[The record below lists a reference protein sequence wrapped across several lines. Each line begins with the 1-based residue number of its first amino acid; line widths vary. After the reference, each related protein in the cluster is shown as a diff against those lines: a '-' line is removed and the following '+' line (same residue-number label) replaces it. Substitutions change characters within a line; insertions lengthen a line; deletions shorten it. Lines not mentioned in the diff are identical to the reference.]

1 MISSCKNL
9 FVLFLTA
16 CLLCVDTRNGLSFH
30 CITAPILTAFLLS
43 WLTSLLPT
51 FIRPVIQLVVGECFV
66 ALCIVDCYCQIYFG
80 TPITTHVLTNILLS
94 DVRETKEFILAFVS
108 LNNIVTKWRIAVLL
122 LLALLYP
129 IIFFLKYKLPVPK
142 SRKLR
147 LVGVIV
153 LVLCAIYE
161 VLPTYRYIQVFLQ
174 KQNMEKMEG
183 LIFRHYHEEIPTPLH
198 RMVFACYATSQ
209 SSHALKRIRRS
220 TFTAEIDR
228 CSFKS
233 PHMVLIIGES
243 YNKHHSSLYG
253 YHLPTAPLQQERNDK
268 DELFLFT
275 DVVSPW
281 NITSNVFLDIF
292 SLWENGSTEDLPE
305 YPLFPMLF
313 RRAGYS
319 VSFFTN
325 QYQLKGFRK
334 GSTNQAGH
342 FFLADVELSDSLFS
356 YRNQRSS
363 KYDMGLVNQIKSYRQ
378 DVKPADYTLDI
389 IHLIGQHFDYSMR
402 YPDSLTWFSIN
413 DYSERNLEND
423 AKEIIMHYD
432 NATRYNDMILDSI
445 LTMYE
450 KEDAIVIFVSDHG
463 EEVYDDL
470 PVHGRLFQEPTLA
483 QVRQEYEVPMWIWCS
498 EKYRFLHPDI
508 LDGIMKAQNKPFLT
522 DGLPQILLDLS
533 GIECRWTDEKR
544 NPLCFEYYCKPRV
557 VGGSVDYDLLQN
569 KIR

>member
-1 MISSCKNL
+1 MLVSC
-9 FVLFLTA
+9 
-16 CLLCVDTRNGLSFH
+16 
-30 CITAPILTAFLLS
+30 
-43 WLTSLLPT
+43 
-51 FIRPVIQLVVGECFV
+51 
-66 ALCIVDCYCQIYFG
+66 
-80 TPITTHVLTNILLS
+80 
-94 DVRETKEFILAFVS
+94 
-108 LNNIVTKWRIAVLL
+108 AV
-122 LLALLYP
+122 
-129 IIFFLKYKLPVPK
+129 
-142 SRKLR
+142 
-147 LVGVIV
+147 
-153 LVLCAIYE
+153 YE
-161 VLPTYRYIQVFLQ
+161 VLPTYRYIQLFLQ
-174 KQNMEKMEG
+174 KQNLEKMEG
-183 LIFRHYHEEIPTPLH
+183 LIFRHYHEEILTPLH

-209 SSHALKRIRRS
+209 SSHALKGIRRS

-243 YNKHHSSLYG
+243 YNKHHSSLYD
-253 YHLPTAPLQQERNDK
+253 YSLPTAPMQQKRYDK
-268 DELFLFT
+268 GELYLFT

-281 NITSNVFLDIF
+281 NITSNVFLDMF
-292 SLWENGSTEDLPE
+292 SLWENGATEDLPE
-305 YPLFPMLF
+305 YPLFPILF

-334 GSTNQAGH
+334 GATNQAGH

-356 YRNQRSS
+356 YRNQRSL
-363 KYDMGLVNQIKSYRQ
+363 KYDMGLVNQIKSYRH

-402 YPDSLTWFSIN
+402 YPDSLTWFSIS
-413 DYSERNLEND
+413 DYAERDLEND

-450 KEDAIVIFVSDHG
+450 KEDAIVVFVSDHG
-463 EEVYDDL
+463 AEVYDDL
-470 PVHGRLFQEPTLA
+470 PVHGRLFQEPMLA

-498 EKYRFLHPDI
+498 EKYRLLHPDI
-508 LDGIMKAQNKPFLT
+508 LDGIIKGQNKPFLT
-522 DGLPQILLDLS
+522 DGLPQILLYLA

-544 NPLCFEYYCKPRV
+544 NPLCFDYYCKPRV
-557 VGGSVDYDLLQN
+557 IGGSVDYDLLQN